1 MVKVVKYEVVV
12 RVAKKDQNVELKRV
26 FRKLRNAKEFVAQ
39 TVKGLEC
46 TDYEQKG
53 DELVRECKGSGATVS
68 VRIVKHSLKKYEVS
82 LRTPNGEEKVVAP
95 TLSEAMS
102 LVSERAKQLGLECK
116 EPTMNNG
123 VRTVECSKGDTK
135 MTAEIR
141 VQKSALPKEETF
153 ARKKKAETTSSQES
167 QKK

>member
-12 RVAKKDQNVELKRV
+12 KVTKKDQNVELKRL
-26 FRKLRNAKEFVAQ
+26 FRKLRNAREFVAQ

-53 DELVRECKGSGATVS
+53 DELFRECKGSGTTVS
-68 VRIVKHSLKKYEVS
+68 VRIVKHSLKKYEV
-82 LRTPNGEEKVVAP
+82 LLKAPNGEEKVVAP

-102 LVSERAKQLGLECK
+102 VVSEKAKQLGLECK
-116 EPTMNNG
+116 EPTINNG

-141 VQKSALPKEETF
+141 VQRSALPKEETF
-153 ARKKKAETTSSQES
+153 ARKKRTKAASLQEG